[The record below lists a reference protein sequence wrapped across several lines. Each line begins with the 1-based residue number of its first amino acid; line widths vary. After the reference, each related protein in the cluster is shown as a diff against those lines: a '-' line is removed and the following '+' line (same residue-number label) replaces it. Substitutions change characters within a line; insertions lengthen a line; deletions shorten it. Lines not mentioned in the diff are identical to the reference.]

1 MDAPAYKKVQLNE
14 EYCEENYGEEL
25 YQRLLIL
32 TLLRPHFHGSRGR
45 FSAVK
50 TSQHQQPLVLVEL
63 IQNQCKDEDAY
74 NRNTDEFQQRFKDV
88 VA

>member
-14 EYCEENYGEEL
+14 EYCEENYGEE
-25 YQRLLIL
+25 
-32 TLLRPHFHGSRGR
+32 
-45 FSAVK
+45 
-50 TSQHQQPLVLVEL
+50 LVEL